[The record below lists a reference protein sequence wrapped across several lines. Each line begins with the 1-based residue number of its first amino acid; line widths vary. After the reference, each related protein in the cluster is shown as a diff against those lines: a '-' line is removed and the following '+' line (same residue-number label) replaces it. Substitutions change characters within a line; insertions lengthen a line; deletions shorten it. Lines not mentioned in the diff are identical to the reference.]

1 MFWIITKW
9 MKITEKQICEDKIVT
24 FKQSHILLYQ
34 GLLFLTVS
42 TCVIVDARSHTCKSH
57 DFIPRYDII
66 PNTLKV
72 NKSTTITTT
81 VSQSS
86 QGFASL
92 VYGVCKAV
100 TYTGHNQTYTT
111 FRAWLCCGLVQYIET
126 EAKRSPFSRRPFNAC
141 SWIEMH
147 ECSIIFQWSLFLE
160 VQLTISQHWCTI
172 RFDAD

>member
-1 MFWIITKW
+1 
-9 MKITEKQICEDKIVT
+9 MKYLPLSLRLVQKYKSYTRSFSTQSIEKMPVLCQHRGTRIW
-24 FKQSHILLYQ
+24 
-34 GLLFLTVS
+34 
-42 TCVIVDARSHTCKSH
+42 
-57 DFIPRYDII
+57 II
-66 PNTLKV
+66 PNTLNV
-72 NKSTTITTT
+72 DKSTTITTT

-86 QGFASL
+86 QGFAPL

-111 FRAWLCCGLVQYIET
+111 FRAWLWCGLVQYIET

-147 ECSIIFQWSLFLE
+147 ECSIIFQWSLLLE
-160 VQLTISQHWCTI
+160 VQLTISQNWFRL